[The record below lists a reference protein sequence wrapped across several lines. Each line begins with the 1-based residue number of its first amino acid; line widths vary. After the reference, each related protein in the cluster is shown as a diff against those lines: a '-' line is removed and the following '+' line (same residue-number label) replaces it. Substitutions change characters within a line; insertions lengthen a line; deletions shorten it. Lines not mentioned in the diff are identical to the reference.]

1 MAIAGYQNL
10 LSVATGDSATYVAIN
25 GIKSFSIS
33 DSRDLLDITDFA
45 DSNVH
50 ARLAALRD
58 VTVEASGDYELTDT
72 TGWGKLRAA
81 YDAGDDIIVQILTSA
96 VATTAGFAFRM
107 KAASIDISA
116 AADGKAEVSVNLMIN
131 SSAATAIMVI

>member
-1 MAIAGYQNL
+1 MAIAGYDTL
-10 LSVATGDSATYVAIN
+10 VSVATGSSATYVPLN
-25 GIKSFSIS
+25 GIKQFSIS

-50 ARLAALRD
+50 ARIAGLRD
-58 VTVEASGDYELTDT
+58 VSVDLSGDYELTDT

-81 YDAGDDIIVQILTSA
+81 YDAGEDTIIQILTSA

-107 KAASIDISA
+107 KAASLEISA
-116 AADGKAEVSVNLMIN
+116 GADGKAEVSVNLMIN